1 LSAVGVSSQPLTVD
15 QPSAREKSLPDID
28 LLKNLELY
36 RTCSLWAIRIKAV
49 RGNAS
54 IGQTAVAGE
63 VIYVVYGAIAAALF
77 FDFVNGF
84 HDAANS
90 IATVVGT
97 RVLRPLQAVSI
108 AATANFI
115 GPFIFGTAVAATVGK
130 GIITPEFST
139 LYVIFAGLIG
149 AIVWDLITW
158 WFGLPSSSSHA
169 LIGGLVGSALIAG
182 GLEGIVFSGI
192 EKVLTFMVV
201 SPAIGFVIAA
211 GFTVAIM
218 LAFRRT
224 PSAKVNRAF
233 GKLQVV
239 SSAFFSLTH
248 GANDG
253 QKTMGVITAL
263 LIAGGLLDAKE
274 FTVPLWVILSAAAAI
289 ALGTFFGG
297 WRIVKTMAFRLT
309 NLKPFQGFAAET
321 GGGAILTSMAW
332 LGIPVST
339 THAISGAIMGTGS
352 TKRLSAVRWGLGK
365 RIVYAWIIT
374 IPASAGIAAGVLL
387 LMNAIGLR

>member
-1 LSAVGVSSQPLTVD
+1 MT
-15 QPSAREKSLPDID
+15 
-28 LLKNLELY
+28 
-36 RTCSLWAIRIKAV
+36 
-49 RGNAS
+49 
-54 IGQTAVAGE
+54 GE
-63 VIYVVYGAIAAALF
+63 IIIVVYGAIAAALF

-97 RVLRPLQAVSI
+97 RVLRPLQAVVM
-108 AATANFI
+108 AAFANFA
-115 GPFIFGTAVAATVGK
+115 GPFVFGTAVAATVGK
-130 GIITPEFST
+130 GIILPEFST
-139 LYVIFAGLIG
+139 VYVILAGLIG

-169 LIGGLVGSALIAG
+169 LIGGLAGSALIVG
-182 GLEGIVFSGI
+182 GLQALALDGI
-192 EKVLTFMVV
+192 ERVLVFMVV
-201 SPAIGFVIAA
+201 SPSIGFAIAA
-211 GFTVAIM
+211 GFGFAIM
-218 LAFRRT
+218 FFLRRKA
-224 PSAKVNRAF
+224 SGKVNKVF
-233 GKLQVV
+233 GKLQIV
-239 SSAFFSLTH
+239 SSSFFSLTH

-263 LIAGGLLDAKE
+263 LIAGGMLQSKE
-274 FTVPLWVILSAAAAI
+274 FVVPIWVILGAAASI

-309 NLKPFQGFAAET
+309 NLKPYQGFCAET

-339 THAISGAIMGTGS
+339 THAISGAIMGAGS

-365 RIVYAWIIT
+365 RIVYGWIIT
-374 IPASAGIAAGVLL
+374 IPASAGLAAASLL
-387 LMNAIGLR
+387 IIKAITG